1 MTNDAPAV
9 SLLDE
14 LDARQDE
21 LLDELDRLNSRI
33 EQVIAECNAWRGE
46 FEPAENMRAAA

>member
-1 MTNDAPAV
+1 MISSAPAQ

-21 LLDELDRLNSRI
+21 LLKELDRLNARL
-33 EQVIAECNAWRGE
+33 EQVIAANSTGR
-46 FEPAENMRAAA
+46 ENNLQKQ

>member
-9 SLLDE
+9 SLLEE

-21 LLDELDRLNSRI
+21 LLDELDRLNNRI
-33 EQVIAECNAWRGE
+33 EQVIAASSAWQSALQWQAKL
-46 FEPAENMRAAA
+46 PAAA